1 MSCTLKNKRGPGAI
15 LSALPQTLRQWVQ
28 DFSLDLRRR
37 DYAER
42 TIHGYRNGLLLFVV
56 WVEQQ
61 ADLKTPGDL
70 TTSVLE
76 RYQMHLMLR
85 PTVQNRQVQPRTMT
99 AGGRNTALAQLRT
112 FFRYLKKAGR
122 LLGNPALDLENC
134 RKTRRLP
141 RNILS
146 VPEMARLLA
155 VVPRHSPS
163 GLRDLA
169 VLEVLYSTGVRRAE
183 LLGLNLQDVR
193 LGESMLYVLGKGSRE
208 RVVPLGKAASEALQ
222 RYLKESRPVL
232 VRGDHQALFVA
243 ASHGGRLSVDEIM
256 PIIRSYAKQARI
268 KKKVNLHLF
277 RHTCATHL
285 LRGGADLRC
294 IQTLLG
300 HAELSTTAIYTRVDL
315 TDLEKTLKK
324 CHPREKD
331 TQPTP

>member
-1 MSCTLKNKRGPGAI
+1 MRELHE
-15 LSALPQTLRQWVQ
+15 TLRQWVQ
-28 DFSLDLRRR
+28 DFGVDLRRR

-42 TIHGYRNGLLLFVV
+42 TIHSYCGGLLLFVA
-56 WVEQQ
+56 WVETQD
-61 ADLKTPGDL
+61 DLKTPGDL
-70 TTSVLE
+70 TTSALE

-85 PTVQNRQVQPRTMT
+85 PAIHNRRAQARTMT

-112 FFRYLKKAGR
+112 FFRFLKKAGR
-122 LLGNPALDLENC
+122 LLGNPALELENS

-146 VPEMARLLA
+146 VPEVARLLA
-155 VVPRHSPS
+155 AVSRSSPS

-183 LLGLNLQDVR
+183 LLGLNLPDLR
-193 LGESMLYVLGKGSRE
+193 LSESMLYVMGKGSKE
-208 RVVPLGKAASEALQ
+208 RVVPLGKAATEALQ

-232 VRGDHQALFVA
+232 VRGNHQALFVS

-256 PIIRSYAKQARI
+256 PLIKNYAKQARI
-268 KKKVNLHLF
+268 KKKVGLHLF

-300 HAELSTTAIYTRVDL
+300 HSDLSTTAIYTRVDL
-315 TDLEKTLKK
+315 TDLKRTLKR

-331 TQPTP
+331 DSQPAG

>member
-1 MSCTLKNKRGPGAI
+1 MN
-15 LSALPQTLRQWVQ
+15 ALHQTLRQWVQ
-28 DFSLDLRRR
+28 DFGVDLRRR

-42 TIHGYRNGLLLFVV
+42 TIHSYCGSLLMFAA

-70 TTSVLE
+70 TTSALE
-76 RYQMHLMLR
+76 KYQMHLMLR
-85 PTVQNRQVQPRTMT
+85 PTVQNRRAQARTMT
-99 AGGRNTALAQLRT
+99 AGGRNTVLAHLRS

-122 LLGNPALDLENC
+122 LLGNPALELENS
-134 RKTRRLP
+134 RKTKRLP

-146 VPEMARLLA
+146 VPEVARLLA
-155 VVPRHSPS
+155 VVPRQSPS

-183 LLGLNLQDVR
+183 LLGLNLQDLR
-193 LGESMLYVLGKGSRE
+193 LSESMLYVMGKGSKE
-208 RVVPLGKAASEALQ
+208 RVVPLGKAATEALQ

-232 VRGDHQALFVA
+232 VRGDHHALFVSA
-243 ASHGGRLSVDEIM
+243 CHGGRLSVDEIVP
-256 PIIRSYAKQARI
+256 PIRNYAKQARI

-300 HAELSTTAIYTRVDL
+300 HSELSTTAIYTRVDL
-315 TDLEKTLKK
+315 TDLKKTLKR

-331 TQPTP
+331 DSQPAG

>member
-1 MSCTLKNKRGPGAI
+1 MR
-15 LSALPQTLRQWVQ
+15 ALHETLRQWVQ
-28 DFSLDLRRR
+28 DFGVDLRRR

-42 TIHGYRNGLLLFVV
+42 TIHSYCGGLLLFVA
-56 WVEQQ
+56 WVETQD
-61 ADLKTPGDL
+61 DLKMPGDL
-70 TTSVLE
+70 TTSALE

-85 PTVQNRQVQPRTMT
+85 PAIQNRRAQARTMT

-122 LLGNPALDLENC
+122 LLGNPALELENS

-146 VPEMARLLA
+146 VPEVARLLA
-155 VVPRHSPS
+155 IVPRHSPS
-163 GLRDLA
+163 GIRDLA

-183 LLGLNLQDVR
+183 LLGLNLPDLR
-193 LGESMLYVLGKGSRE
+193 LSESMLYVMGKGSKE
-208 RVVPLGKAASEALQ
+208 RVVPLGKAATEALQ

-232 VRGDHQALFVA
+232 VRGNHQALFVS

-256 PIIRSYAKQARI
+256 PLIKNYAKQARI
-268 KKKVNLHLF
+268 KKKVGLHLF

-300 HAELSTTAIYTRVDL
+300 HSDLSTTAIYTRVDL
-315 TDLEKTLKK
+315 TDLKITLKR

-331 TQPTP
+331 DSQPAG

>member
-1 MSCTLKNKRGPGAI
+1 MR
-15 LSALPQTLRQWVQ
+15 ALHETLRQWVQ
-28 DFSLDLRRR
+28 DFGVDLRRR

-42 TIHGYRNGLLLFVV
+42 TIHSYCGGLLLFVA
-56 WVEQQ
+56 WVETQD
-61 ADLKTPGDL
+61 DLKMPGDL
-70 TTSVLE
+70 TTSALE

-85 PTVQNRQVQPRTMT
+85 PAIQNRRAQARTMT

-122 LLGNPALDLENC
+122 LLGNPALELENS

-146 VPEMARLLA
+146 VPEVARLLA
-155 VVPRHSPS
+155 IVPRHSPS
-163 GLRDLA
+163 GIRDLA

-183 LLGLNLQDVR
+183 LLGLNLPDLR
-193 LGESMLYVLGKGSRE
+193 LSESMLYVMGKGSKE
-208 RVVPLGKAASEALQ
+208 RVVPLGKAATEALQ

-232 VRGDHQALFVA
+232 VRGNHQALFVS

-256 PIIRSYAKQARI
+256 PLIKNYAKQARI
-268 KKKVNLHLF
+268 KKKVGLHLF

-300 HAELSTTAIYTRVDL
+300 HSELSTTAIYTRVDL
-315 TDLEKTLKK
+315 TDLKKTLKR

-331 TQPTP
+331 DSQPAG